1 MLQSK
6 VSDTPKALHCM
17 DGMRFGNIT
26 KGEFQNQNEQADQ
39 RRRSAP
45 VHLDLID
52 FGRTI

>member
-26 KGEFQNQNEQADQ
+26 KGEFQTRMNRQINADAL
-39 RRRSAP
+39 R
-45 VHLDLID
+45 LFTWI
-52 FGRTI
+52 